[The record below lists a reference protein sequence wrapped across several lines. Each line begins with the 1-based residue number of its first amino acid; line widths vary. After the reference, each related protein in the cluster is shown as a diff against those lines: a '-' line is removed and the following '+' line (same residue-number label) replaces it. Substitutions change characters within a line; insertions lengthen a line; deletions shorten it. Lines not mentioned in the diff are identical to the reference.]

1 MKKVELDFGTPI
13 NEMEE
18 ITAPSTEEVVEEETK
33 EEDSNDENNKETE
46 EETQEESESDTEE
59 ETSVKDIEENTE
71 ESIETEEIAPEEN
84 IEAPVEDD
92 KRNDYRIESIV
103 PFSMT
108 VTDNPHNPNTKIASL
123 FYIAKS
129 KSGIIF
135 TLYTSYLLED
145 EYEVEQVK
153 HNYPFH
159 VENNFSSFRVAQN
172 MIINSYDIFVTDFNF
187 TYNKDI
193 DNYKFSIKALR
204 QDKDGV
210 HETVQFNMISDVF
223 AAIKYIDSYAY
234 DTVINNHELSLAS
247 LTALDD
253 IPNAYPTEIVVVEKI
268 DRIVAMA
275 QIKDST
281 TCGIEYIVK
290 TEDGDKYTLLS
301 VFNLGQRFHK
311 KKFKGMT
318 TDKLN
323 NAYLREADQYLQ
335 MFSDFC
341 KFDNIDKEYLIIK
354 ARNKDSVTR
363 MFMMD
368 TTIRTELQSMIGEY

>member
-18 ITAPSTEEVVEEETK
+18 ITTSSTEEVVEEETK
-33 EEDSNDENNKETE
+33 EEDSNNEDNKETE
-46 EETQEESESDTEE
+46 ENTEEESESNNEKEASAEE
-59 ETSVKDIEENTE
+59 VEESTE
-71 ESIETEEIAPEEN
+71 ESVKTEEN
-84 IEAPVEDD
+84 D
-92 KRNDYRIESIV
+92 KRDDYRIESIV

-108 VTDNPHNPNTKIASL
+108 VTDNPYNPDTKIASL

-145 EYEVEQVK
+145 EYEIEQVK

-159 VENNFSSFRVAQN
+159 VENNFASFRVAQN
-172 MIINSYDIFVTDFNF
+172 MIVNSYDIFVTDFNF

-193 DNYKFSIKALR
+193 ENYKFSIKAIR

-223 AAIKYIDSYAY
+223 ASIKYIDSYAY
-234 DTVINNHELSLAS
+234 DVSINNHELSLAS

-253 IPNAYPTEIVVVEKI
+253 IPNVYPTEIVVVEKI

-281 TCGIEYIVK
+281 TCGVEYIIK

-301 VFNLGQRFHK
+301 VFNLGQKFHK
-311 KKFKGMT
+311 KKFKGMN

-323 NAYLREADQYLQ
+323 NTYLREADQYLQ

-341 KFDNIDKEYLIIK
+341 KFDNIDKEYLIVK
-354 ARNKDSVTR
+354 ARNKDNTTR